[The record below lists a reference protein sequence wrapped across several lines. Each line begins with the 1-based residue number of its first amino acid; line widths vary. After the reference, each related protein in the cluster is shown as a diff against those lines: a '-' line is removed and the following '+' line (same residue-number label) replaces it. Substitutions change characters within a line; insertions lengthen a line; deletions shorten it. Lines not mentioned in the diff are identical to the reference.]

1 MSKIFA
7 ELKLRLGEANSRS
20 RTYRTASGV
29 EQSINRFET
38 AKNYDLTDCNDLIFV
53 FDFFAFAPKP
63 LQVIKQ
69 AGFVVKNVKHNVAE
83 VQNRPSGVA

>member
-1 MSKIFA
+1 MSRIFA
-7 ELKLRLGEANSRS
+7 ELKLRSGTANTRS
-20 RTYRTASGV
+20 RTCRTTSGN
-29 EQSINRFET
+29 QRSITQNLFLRS
-38 AKNYDLTDCNDLIFV
+38 DDLIFV

-69 AGFVVKNVKHNVAE
+69 AGFVIKNVKHNVAE